1 MERYF
6 PGSNTADG
14 FKGFYDGELERLDKV
29 ILLKGGPGTGK
40 SSLMKAV
47 AKESAKKGLD
57 HEIWYCSGD
66 PSSVDGVY
74 VKDIGAAVVD
84 ATAPHATE
92 ARLPVIRESV
102 TDMAQSLARDRLL
115 PERGKIEKLF
125 YLKKRSYERA
135 YEHLNRAFGYSEKK
149 WREYSRLADIEGIRR
164 EAAAFAL
171 SVSDGAGV
179 AQRGKRRTRN
189 MFSTAITADGAVS
202 FYDHLVGKR
211 VYRVNACDEGVHL
224 FVGEVAR
231 LVEGDVM
238 LLHNSLR
245 PERLDAVVTR
255 EFAVTGDAGV
265 FSTAADVIDISAKEG
280 NAAFETEFFR
290 SREKEE
296 TGYAVSDLASARAS
310 HLEAEKFFVAAMD
323 FSVADTL
330 TFRVMKEIFGD

>member
-47 AKESAKKGLD
+47 AKESAKRGLD

-102 TDMAQSLARDRLL
+102 TDMAQALSRDRLYA
-115 PERGKIEKLF
+115 EKNRIEKLF

-135 YEHLNRAFGYSEKK
+135 YDHLKRAFGYSEKK
-149 WREYSRLADIEGIRR
+149 RREYERVADVEGIRR

-171 SVSDGAGV
+171 AVCDNPSSSV
-179 AQRGKRRTRN
+179 RGKRRVRN
-189 MFSTAITADGAVS
+189 MYSTAITPDGEVS
-202 FYDHLVGKR
+202 FFDHLVGKR
-211 VYRVNACDEGVHL
+211 IYEIKACDEGVHL
-224 FVGEVAR
+224 FAEEVAR
-231 LVEGDVM
+231 LAVGDVT
-238 LLHNSLR
+238 LLHNPLKS
-245 PERLDAVVTR
+245 ERLDAVVTAD
-255 EFAVTGDAGV
+255 FVVTGNAAA
-265 FSTAADVIDISAKEG
+265 FSTAADAIDLTPKEG

-296 TGYAVSDLASARAS
+296 IGYAVSDLSSARGY
-310 HLEAEKFFVAAMD
+310 HLEAEKFFVAAMN

>member
-135 YEHLNRAFGYSEKK
+135 YEHLSRAFGYSEKK

-231 LVEGDVM
+231 LVAGDVM

-245 PERLDAVVTR
+245 PERLDAVVTQ

-296 TGYAVSDLASARAS
+296 AGYAVSDLASARAS